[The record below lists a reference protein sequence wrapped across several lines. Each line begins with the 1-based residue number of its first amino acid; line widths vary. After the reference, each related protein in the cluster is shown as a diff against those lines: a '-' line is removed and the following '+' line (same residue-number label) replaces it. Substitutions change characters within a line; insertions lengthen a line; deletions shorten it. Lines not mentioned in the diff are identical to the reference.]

1 MQLNN
6 FKKTLAIYSRVALT
20 CIFVVIASFLAWRLW
35 WHYEM
40 DPWTRDGRIKA
51 NVIQVAPDVSGQVTK
66 VLVHDNQQ
74 VNIGDVLFDV
84 DTARFELALRQAE
97 AAELSQRIALEQA
110 IKEARRN
117 NALREL
123 VSDESKEQGS
133 AHVEQLRAALT
144 QATINRDLAKL
155 NLKRTHVLS
164 PVNGRVANLDLRT
177 GSYVSASHA
186 VLALIDTDSYY
197 VEGYFEE
204 TKLPRIAAGDAVTII
219 PMGGT
224 TKLPGHVDSIAS
236 GIAERDRLT
245 SPNLLTSINPTFNW
259 VRLAQRIPVRIT
271 FDKLPQGTTLV
282 AGQTVTVDVRNSRT

>member
-1 MQLNN
+1 
-6 FKKTLAIYSRVALT
+6 
-20 CIFVVIASFLAWRLW
+20 
-35 WHYEM
+35 M

-74 VNIGDVLFDV
+74 VSIGDVLFDV

-186 VLALIDTDSYY
+186 VLALIDTDS
-197 VEGYFEE
+197 
-204 TKLPRIAAGDAVTII
+204 
-219 PMGGT
+219 
-224 TKLPGHVDSIAS
+224 
-236 GIAERDRLT
+236 
-245 SPNLLTSINPTFNW
+245 
-259 VRLAQRIPVRIT
+259 
-271 FDKLPQGTTLV
+271 
-282 AGQTVTVDVRNSRT
+282 

>member
-6 FKKTLAIYSRVALT
+6 LKKTLAIYSRVALT

-74 VNIGDVLFDV
+74 VSIGDVLFDV
-84 DTARFELALRQAE
+84 DSARFELALRQAE

-155 NLKRTHVLS
+155 NLKRTHILS

>member
-6 FKKTLAIYSRVALT
+6 LKKTLAIYSRVALT

-35 WHYEM
+35 SHYEM

-74 VNIGDVLFDV
+74 VSIGDVLFDV

-164 PVNGRVANLDLRT
+164 PVNGRIANLDLRT
-177 GSYVSASHA
+177 GSYVTASHA

>member
-6 FKKTLAIYSRVALT
+6 LKKTLAIYSRVALT

-35 WHYEM
+35 SHYEM

-74 VNIGDVLFDV
+74 VSIGDVLFDV

-123 VSDESKEQGS
+123 VSDENKEQGS

-164 PVNGRVANLDLRT
+164 PVNGRIANLDLRT
-177 GSYVSASHA
+177 GSYVTASHA

-271 FDKLPQGTTLV
+271 FDKLPRGTTLV

>member
-74 VNIGDVLFDV
+74 VSIGDVLFDV

-164 PVNGRVANLDLRT
+164 PVNGRIANLDLRT

>member
-6 FKKTLAIYSRVALT
+6 LKKTLAIYSRVALT

-219 PMGGT
+219 PMGST

>member
-282 AGQTVTVDVRNSRT
+282 AGQTVTVDVRNNRT

>member
-74 VNIGDVLFDV
+74 VSIGDVLFDV
-84 DTARFELALRQAE
+84 DTARLELALRQAE

-271 FDKLPQGTTLV
+271 FDKLPQGITLV

>member
-74 VNIGDVLFDV
+74 VSIGDVLFDV

-282 AGQTVTVDVRNSRT
+282 AGQTVTVDVRNNRT

>member
-74 VNIGDVLFDV
+74 VSIGDVLFDV

>member
-6 FKKTLAIYSRVALT
+6 LKKTLAIYSRVALT

>member
-74 VNIGDVLFDV
+74 VSIGDVLFDV

-219 PMGGT
+219 PMGAT

-282 AGQTVTVDVRNSRT
+282 AGQTVTVDIRNSRT

>member
-74 VNIGDVLFDV
+74 VSIGDLLFDV

-282 AGQTVTVDVRNSRT
+282 AGQTVTVDVRNNRT

>member
-74 VNIGDVLFDV
+74 VSIGDVLFDV
-84 DTARFELALRQAE
+84 DTARFELVLRQAE

-164 PVNGRVANLDLRT
+164 PVNGRIANLDLRT

>member
-6 FKKTLAIYSRVALT
+6 IKKTLAIYSRVALT

>member
-1 MQLNN
+1 MQQNN
-6 FKKTLAIYSRVALT
+6 LKKTLAIYSRVALT
-20 CIFVVIASFLAWRLW
+20 GVFVAIAGFLAWRLW

-51 NVIQVAPDVSGQVTK
+51 DVIQVAPDVSGQVTK

-74 VNIGDVLFDV
+74 VSIGDVLFDI
-84 DTARFELALRQAE
+84 DSARFELALRQAE

-204 TKLPRIAAGDAVTII
+204 TKLPRIAAGDPVTVI

-224 TKLPGHVDSIAS
+224 TKLPGHVESIAS

-245 SPNLLTSINPTFNW
+245 SSNLLTSINPTFNW
-259 VRLAQRIPVRIT
+259 VRLAQRIPVRIRL
-271 FDKLPQGTTLV
+271 DKLPQGATLV
-282 AGQTVTVDVRNSRT
+282 AGQTVTVDVRNSRS

>member
-20 CIFVVIASFLAWRLW
+20 CIFVVVASFLAWRLW

-40 DPWTRDGRIKA
+40 DPWTRDGRVKA

-74 VNIGDVLFDV
+74 VSIGDVLFDV

-245 SPNLLTSINPTFNW
+245 SSNLLTSINPTFNW

>member
-74 VNIGDVLFDV
+74 VSIGEVLFEV
-84 DTARFELALRQAE
+84 DTARLELALRQAE

-271 FDKLPQGTTLV
+271 FDKLPQGITLV

>member
-40 DPWTRDGRIKA
+40 DPWTRDGRVKA

-74 VNIGDVLFDV
+74 VSIGDVLFDV

-245 SPNLLTSINPTFNW
+245 SSNLLTSINPTFNW

>member
-35 WHYEM
+35 SHYEM

-74 VNIGDVLFDV
+74 VSIGDVLFDV

-123 VSDESKEQGS
+123 VSDENKEQGS

-164 PVNGRVANLDLRT
+164 PVNGRIANLDLRT
-177 GSYVSASHA
+177 GSYVTASHP

>member
-1 MQLNN
+1 
-6 FKKTLAIYSRVALT
+6 LT

-144 QATINRDLAKL
+144 QATINRIWQ
-155 NLKRTHVLS
+155 N
-164 PVNGRVANLDLRT
+164 
-177 GSYVSASHA
+177 
-186 VLALIDTDSYY
+186 
-197 VEGYFEE
+197 
-204 TKLPRIAAGDAVTII
+204 
-219 PMGGT
+219 
-224 TKLPGHVDSIAS
+224 
-236 GIAERDRLT
+236 
-245 SPNLLTSINPTFNW
+245 
-259 VRLAQRIPVRIT
+259 
-271 FDKLPQGTTLV
+271 
-282 AGQTVTVDVRNSRT
+282 

>member
-1 MQLNN
+1 
-6 FKKTLAIYSRVALT
+6 LT

>member
-74 VNIGDVLFDV
+74 VSIGDVLFDV

-271 FDKLPQGTTLV
+271 FDKLPQGITLV

>member
-74 VNIGDVLFDV
+74 VSIGEVLFDV

-133 AHVEQLRAALT
+133 AHVEQLRTALT